1 VLSSTACRLGCCYGG
16 MNNPKSYS
24 LWDLAGNYHLDLLAK
39 LEARAEG
46 RVLGPVT
53 GLSVVDD
60 ALGGHLP
67 PGVNVLTGAPGA
79 GKTALAVQVA
89 AACGIN
95 AVYVTVETTPF
106 DIFERVIVG
115 RASPSLLLSTLRSG
129 GIDPDQL
136 VDEIGLALDPA
147 PPIVLVDARA
157 AVADEGFVDGIIKR
171 HTVDNLPPLLVV
183 DSLQVWARSLCHSS
197 RPLSEYELIT
207 EGVKILSRLAADKPV
222 SILALSHR
230 NRAGQERGG
239 MFAGKGSG
247 DIEYAAE
254 SLLELQNQPDSKP
267 DARGEVAVDLR
278 LVKNRRGAAGQVFKL
293 KFKGEKQSFRLEE
306 ERGKRGR
313 R

>member
-1 VLSSTACRLGCCYGG
+1 

-39 LEARAEG
+39 LDARAEG

-53 GLSVVDD
+53 GLGAVDE

-79 GKTALAVQVA
+79 GKTALAVQIA

-95 AVYVTVETTPF
+95 TVYVTVETAPF
-106 DIFERVIVG
+106 DILERVIVR
-115 RASPSLLLSTLRSG
+115 RASPTLQLSTLRSG

-183 DSLQVWARSLCHSS
+183 DSLQVWARSLCHYN
-197 RPLSEYELIT
+197 RPLSEYELIN
-207 EGVKILSRLAADKPV
+207 EGIKILSRLAADKPV
-222 SILALSHR
+222 FILALSHR

-254 SLLELQNQPDSKP
+254 TLMELQPAADAQP
-267 DARGEVAVDLR
+267 DARGEVDVDLR
-278 LVKNRRGAAGQVFKL
+278 LLKNRRGPAGQVFKL
-293 KFKGEKQSFRLEE
+293 KFRGEKQAFRLAD
-306 ERGKRGR
+306 ERVKRGR